1 MRRLS
6 ITTRK
11 LFKIFYCNEFKTIK
25 LTDEKREYQKISKM
39 QNKKKKTNKYNL
51 QMQINNWNG

>member
-6 ITTRK
+6 TTTRK
-11 LFKIFYCNEFKTIK
+11 LFKIFYFKEFKTIK
-25 LTDEKREYQKISKM
+25 LTKEKREYQKISKM
-39 QNKKKKTNKYNL
+39 SNKKTITNKYNL